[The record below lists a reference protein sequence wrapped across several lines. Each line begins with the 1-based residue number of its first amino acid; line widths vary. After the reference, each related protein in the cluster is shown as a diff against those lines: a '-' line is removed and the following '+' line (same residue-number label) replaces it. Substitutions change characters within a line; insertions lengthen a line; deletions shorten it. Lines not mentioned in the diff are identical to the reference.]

1 MSRDGIVRERAGLF
15 AQRLAGTCV
24 GYAGQGLQ
32 DREIT
37 LVSIELI
44 VQRQAVLLPRRVKER
59 RRA

>member
-1 MSRDGIVRERAGLF
+1 MADGRTMSRDGIVRERAGLF

-44 VQRQAVLLPRRVKER
+44 VQR
-59 RRA
+59 